1 MASARDMHTFTGA
14 PVWYKAGV
22 KKLGPEKKESYF
34 SVNIY
39 YTPRSTHF
47 IRTGFHFC
55 VRFPSPSGN
64 FILYFKFMRSADRL
78 LCTPLRVQLQLPTS
92 VAQMQFTR
100 PVGSV
105 SMATRLARPQGN
117 NWPYHYHHHQ
127 ARRRTA
133 LSYFVKPM
141 QARVAA
147 VYGEFSVRR

>member
-22 KKLGPEKKESYF
+22 KKLGPEKKGIIF
-34 SVNIY
+34 LGKHLLLDQP
-39 YTPRSTHF
+39 TLFARAF
-47 IRTGFHFC
+47 ISAC
-55 VRFPSPSGN
+55 AFPVPSGN

-117 NWPYHYHHHQ
+117 NWPHHYHHHQ

-147 VYGEFSVRR
+147 VYGELSVRR

>member
-22 KKLGPEKKESYF
+22 KKLGPEKKGSYF

-39 YTPRSTHF
+39 SSINPLYSRGLSF
-47 IRTGFHFC
+47 LL
-55 VRFPSPSGN
+55 PSPSGN

-117 NWPYHYHHHQ
+117 NWPHHYHHHQ